1 MVNNSLY
8 SRLSLGS
15 WFLRVFESCSGIQH
29 RVGIKILNITIHT
42 STYDQ
47 HRPHSR
53 EWCSTLTDDK
63 ASQRCK
69 QEKGII
75 F

>member
-29 RVGIKILNITIHT
+29 RVGIKILNITH
-42 STYDQ
+42 Q